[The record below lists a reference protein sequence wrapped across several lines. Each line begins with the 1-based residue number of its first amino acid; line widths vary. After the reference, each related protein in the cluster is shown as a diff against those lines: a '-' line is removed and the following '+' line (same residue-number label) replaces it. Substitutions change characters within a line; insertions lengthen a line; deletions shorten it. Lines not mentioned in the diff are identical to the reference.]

1 MAALELPPNAARSDL
16 INKHW
21 ITSDASDA
29 TDACHGAAAVLLALR
44 EHDLAWEYLTTPI
57 SRRPNEAAPW
67 LTLAQTLQ
75 QRGDVELADKALA
88 AAFAAE
94 PTNAQT
100 LWDRAQL
107 LRHCG
112 RSAEARGL
120 LKQLAEGTWQPR
132 FAWLQTQARAYLDEP

>member
-1 MAALELPPNAARSDL
+1 MAQKP
-16 INKHW
+16 H
-21 ITSDASDA
+21 
-29 TDACHGAAAVLLALR
+29 
-44 EHDLAWEYLTTPI
+44 
-57 SRRPNEAAPW
+57 EAGPW

-120 LKQLAEGTWQPR
+120 IKQLAEGTWQPR
-132 FAWLQTQARAYLDEP
+132 FAWLRNEARRQMGE